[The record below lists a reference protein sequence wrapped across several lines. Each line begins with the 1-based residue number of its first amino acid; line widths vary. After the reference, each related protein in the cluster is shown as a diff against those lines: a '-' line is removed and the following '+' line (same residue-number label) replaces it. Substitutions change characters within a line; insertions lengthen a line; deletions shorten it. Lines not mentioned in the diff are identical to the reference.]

1 MRPGWP
7 RDLPDPGSAAF
18 ADRVV
23 GWLLDRGPADLR
35 DTDLRHLPLALAHA
49 LVHVVDGEIAGLRSA
64 YAGARSELGDSY
76 SAADVGRVLSA
87 LEAQGARLLAVR
99 REVGLVREALE
110 EASHPGGS
118 HGGVETGHIA

>member
-35 DTDLRHLPLALAHA
+35 ASDLRHLPLALAHVVA
-49 LVHVVDGEIAGLRSA
+49 HVVEGEVSGLRSA
-64 YAGARSELGDSY
+64 YARVRVDLAEAY
-76 SAADVGRVLSA
+76 AAADIARVLAA
-87 LEAQGARLLAVR
+87 LEAEGARLLAVQ
-99 REVGLVREALE
+99 REVMLVREALAE
-110 EASHPGGS
+110 PARR
-118 HGGVETGHIA
+118 GVDRGPIA